1 MKNDKH
7 TILKCVLVAIVV
19 LMALDIYIMA
29 SPSRRAKVTSFFTVR
44 PSPAPAK

>member
-29 SPSRRAKVTSFFTVR
+29 SPSRRAKVTSFFTAR
-44 PSPAPAK
+44 TSPSLAK